1 MWALRRS
8 SPLNH
13 QTLEDYDSVVISNIV
28 LPAGNKHGYPSIKF
42 EIKDSNGDFPRHCY
56 SHLHLRD
63 SGCPFLT
70 DKGQLRVQ
78 VEWEE
83 SYLLFQATYHKYD
96 DVSRTHN
103 YQMRREITA
112 LQTENYSLERQLFS
126 YQKSMSLVQSR
137 GTTYSDDLDPTDLGD
152 GGCVPVDDREDQPH
166 HQHSQGVGAG
176 GGAFYDDGAPL
187 QLQSAVV
194 VGPDGY
200 PLAPHHQHHHQQQQQ
215 QQQQHPPHHQLHHHH
230 PLPQPPQQHHHHHP

>member
-1 MWALRRS
+1 YVCWTAYLLRYHGKTGHVEPV
-8 SPLNH
+8 PLPGAPFSH
-13 QTLEDYDSVVISNIV
+13 YYATDATDEGIIMETDISV
-28 LPAGNKHGYPSIKF
+28 K
-42 EIKDSNGDFPRHCY
+42 E
-56 SHLHLRD
+56 LRD

-78 VEWEE
+78 IEWEE

-112 LQTENYSLERQLFS
+112 LQAENYSLERQLFS

-137 GTTYSDDLDPTDLGD
+137 GTTYSDDLDPADVVD

-166 HQHSQGVGAG
+166 HQG
-176 GGAFYDDGAPL
+176 GGGGGGVFYDDGTPL
-187 QLQSAVV
+187 QSTVV

-200 PLAPHHQHHHQQQQQ
+200 PLPQHHQHHH
-215 QQQQHPPHHQLHHHH
+215 QQQHPPHHQLHHHH